1 MKTKL
6 TALLGIQ
13 YPVIQ
18 GGMAWVSEA
27 NLTAAVSNAGGAG
40 IIATG
45 GRPTEWVREEIRKAR
60 SLTDKPFGVNIM
72 LMAPNKDEIVEV
84 VCEEKVAF
92 VTLGA
97 GNPVPFFE
105 KLKSA
110 GIKVIPVVPSVK
122 LAKRVE
128 AAGADAVVIEGMEAG
143 GHIGTLT
150 TMALLTNVIP
160 EMNIPVIAAGGIA
173 DGRGIAA
180 ALLMGASGVQMGSR
194 FLLAE
199 ECALHPNAK
208 KRIIEAVD
216 TDSIVTGYSRGHGVR
231 GLRNRMTEKY
241 LELER
246 TGAPQ
251 GELDKLAIG
260 TNKMAAIEGD
270 IENGLVQVGQSLHP
284 LKEIKPTQAIMDE
297 LMGQTRE
304 ALAGAARLAA
314 SFE

>member
-6 TALLGIQ
+6 TELLGIQ
-13 YPVIQ
+13 YPIIQ

-27 NLTAAVSNAGGAG
+27 NLTSAVSNAGGAG

-45 GRPTEWVREEIRKAR
+45 GRPTEWVREEIRKAK
-60 SLTDKPFGVNIM
+60 SLTAKPFGVNIM
-72 LMAPNKDEIVEV
+72 LMAPNKDEIVDV

-97 GNPVPFFE
+97 GNPVPFFA
-105 KLKSA
+105 KLKEA
-110 GIKVIPVVPSVK
+110 GIKAIPVVPSVK

-128 AAGADAVVIEGMEAG
+128 AAGADALVIEGMEAG

-160 EMNIPVIAAGGIA
+160 EMKIPVIAAGGIA

-199 ECALHPNAK
+199 ECSLHPNAK
-208 KRIIEAVD
+208 ARIIQAVD

-231 GLRNRMTEKY
+231 GLKNAMTEKY

-246 TGAPQ
+246 KGVPQ
-251 GELDKLAIG
+251 EELDKIAIG
-260 TNKMAAIEGD
+260 TNRLAAIEGD

-284 LKEIKPTQAIMDE
+284 LQEVKPVKEIVE
-297 LMGQTRE
+297 GLMAEVSKT
-304 ALAGAARLAA
+304 LTGASQLLH
-314 SFE
+314 S